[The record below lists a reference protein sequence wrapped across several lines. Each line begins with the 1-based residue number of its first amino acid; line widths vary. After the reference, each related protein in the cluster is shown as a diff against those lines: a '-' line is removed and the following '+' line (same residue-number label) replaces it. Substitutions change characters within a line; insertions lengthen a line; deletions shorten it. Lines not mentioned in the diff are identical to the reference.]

1 MPLWDPMRSTISI
14 CFGIFMVSGVP
25 DSRAGVCPR
34 LLATL
39 WMAALLS
46 KNPRRRL
53 DHPMEGW
60 ERLALAIS
68 FVTSI
73 ACPIF
78 GSMRALTLCHLDE
91 VRSSYYAARSVQVM
105 QMWMKI
111 VHRAKREAYWRR
123 YERIGANLMSAS
135 AHRRKSDEYWKLLER
150 IFPGAYIQFQ

>member
-1 MPLWDPMRSTISI
+1 
-14 CFGIFMVSGVP
+14 MVSGVP
-25 DSRAGVCPR
+25 DSLAGVCPR

-39 WMAALLS
+39 WMAPLLS
-46 KNPRRRL
+46 KNPRGRL
-53 DHPMEGW
+53 GHPMEGW

-123 YERIGANLMSAS
+123 YERIGANLMSVS
-135 AHRRKSDEYWKLLER
+135 AHRRKPRNLMSGYERKSDEYWGLLER
-150 IFPGAYIQFQ
+150 IFPGADIQFQ